1 MYIQD
6 QYSMYRLVHT
16 LLSNGDYELIHINP
30 QIEEIWLE
38 KYEKRTSHVVRL
50 IHRGFDWKNH
60 LKADISSVFRKAN
73 AMRRFFRGKSIQ
85 LYNVYVSSHA
95 PVDEWEEL
103 KKPLRLNEKRPLSMQ
118 IFYLDRNHFDEE
130 YRRFQQVIGVETADN
145 FALPS
150 EWEAEQFVETYK
162 QSLVKMEQDE
172 KEEVKR
178 VFSFGK
184 PRLTFVLIIVNV
196 LLFMLLEGSGSST
209 NIEHLI
215 EFGAKYNPAIID
227 GEWWRIISSMF
238 LHIGMLHLMMN
249 MLALY
254 YLGTAVE
261 RIYGSWRFFIIYL
274 LAGIGGGLASF
285 AFTINVSAGASG
297 AIFGLFGALLF
308 FGLIHK
314 KLFFQTM
321 GRNLLFLVGFNIV
334 FGFVVPQID
343 NGAHL
348 GGLLCGFLASAILHL
363 PKRRSFK
370 KQLGAL
376 LIYVLM
382 IAGLIVYGTETH
394 ANSSFYQL
402 YKIEGLLEN
411 GQYEE
416 VIESATLGLEESDQF
431 EAELLFQRGYAHIKL
446 GETEQA
452 IHDLE
457 KCTEFIEDNP
467 EIEIPQAFYNLALL
481 YYETNDIGLAKE
493 AITKAVQLDPNN
505 EDFQNVYDKI
515 ME

>member
-1 MYIQD
+1 
-6 QYSMYRLVHT
+6 HT

-184 PRLTFVLIIVNV
+184 PRLTIVLIIVNV

-209 NIEHLI
+209 NIEHFI
-215 EFGAKYNPAIID
+215 EFGVKYNPAIID
-227 GEWWRIISSMF
+227 CEWWRIISSMF

-274 LAGIGGGLASF
+274 LAVIGGGLASF
-285 AFTINVSAGASG
+285 SFIINVSAG
-297 AIFGLFGALLF
+297 
-308 FGLIHK
+308 
-314 KLFFQTM
+314 
-321 GRNLLFLVGFNIV
+321 
-334 FGFVVPQID
+334 
-343 NGAHL
+343 
-348 GGLLCGFLASAILHL
+348 
-363 PKRRSFK
+363 
-370 KQLGAL
+370 
-376 LIYVLM
+376 
-382 IAGLIVYGTETH
+382 
-394 ANSSFYQL
+394 
-402 YKIEGLLEN
+402 
-411 GQYEE
+411 
-416 VIESATLGLEESDQF
+416 
-431 EAELLFQRGYAHIKL
+431 
-446 GETEQA
+446 
-452 IHDLE
+452 
-457 KCTEFIEDNP
+457 
-467 EIEIPQAFYNLALL
+467 
-481 YYETNDIGLAKE
+481 
-493 AITKAVQLDPNN
+493 
-505 EDFQNVYDKI
+505 VYDVI
-515 ME
+515 FVL

>member
-1 MYIQD
+1 
-6 QYSMYRLVHT
+6 
-16 LLSNGDYELIHINP
+16 
-30 QIEEIWLE
+30 
-38 KYEKRTSHVVRL
+38 
-50 IHRGFDWKNH
+50 
-60 LKADISSVFRKAN
+60 
-73 AMRRFFRGKSIQ
+73 
-85 LYNVYVSSHA
+85 
-95 PVDEWEEL
+95 
-103 KKPLRLNEKRPLSMQ
+103 MQ
-118 IFYLDRNHFDEE
+118 VFYLDRNNFDEE

-184 PRLTFVLIIVNV
+184 PRLTFVLITVNV

-261 RIYGSWRFFIIYL
+261 RIYGSWRFFIIYM
-274 LAGIGGGLASF
+274 LAGIGGSLASF

-321 GRNLLFLVGFNIV
+321 GKSLLFLIGFNIV
-334 FGFVVPQID
+334 FGFIVPQID
-343 NGAHL
+343 R
-348 GGLLCGFLASAILHL
+348 
-363 PKRRSFK
+363 K
-370 KQLGAL
+370 
-376 LIYVLM
+376 
-382 IAGLIVYGTETH
+382 
-394 ANSSFYQL
+394 
-402 YKIEGLLEN
+402 
-411 GQYEE
+411 
-416 VIESATLGLEESDQF
+416 
-431 EAELLFQRGYAHIKL
+431 
-446 GETEQA
+446 
-452 IHDLE
+452 
-457 KCTEFIEDNP
+457 
-467 EIEIPQAFYNLALL
+467 
-481 YYETNDIGLAKE
+481 
-493 AITKAVQLDPNN
+493 
-505 EDFQNVYDKI
+505 
-515 ME
+515 